1 MSRPK
6 YGLHILLF
14 FLTFLTLTFQDTI
27 FTIPFE
33 SSETIAR
40 VFSAQWPYSVSLL
53 FIILCHEMGHYL
65 AAKFYGIRST
75 LPYFLPVPFAPVGT
89 MGAVIKIQEPI
100 RNKVQLFDIGVWGPA
115 MSLVLSIPCLWIGLK
130 YSTLVSF
137 AERTSVLLS
146 NSDLVDIRFGNSVF
160 VYFAS
165 QQILGPYDPNLFS
178 VEYHPLAFAG
188 WVGLLITAL
197 NLLPFGQLDG
207 GHVIYSLVGE
217 KYRRWIY
224 YLFSAF
230 LLLAIWNYSWI
241 VWGLLIY
248 YFIRVEHPYIP
259 DGPSPLDKYR
269 KIFGWSILLSLV
281 LIFPISPITVV
292 TSAGLQPSLGEE
304 LWHGLLNL
312 LNR

>member
-1 MSRPK
+1 MSKSK
-6 YGLHILLF
+6 YGLNVLLF
-14 FLTFLTLTFQDTI
+14 FLTFLTLTFQDNI

-33 SSETIAR
+33 RAEKI
-40 VFSAQWPYSVSLL
+40 VQIFQAQWPYSVSLL
-53 FIILCHEMGHYL
+53 FIIFCHEMGHYL
-65 AAKFYGIRST
+65 AARFYGIRST
-75 LPYFLPVPFAPVGT
+75 LPYFLPVPLAPVGT

-115 MSLVLSIPCLWIGLK
+115 MSLVLSIPCLLIGLQ
-130 YSTLVSF
+130 YSSLVSF

-146 NSDLVDIRFGNSVF
+146 NSDLVDIRFGNSIF

-217 KYRRWIY
+217 KYRSWIY

-269 KIFGWSILLSLV
+269 KIFGWSMLLSLV

-292 TSAGLQPSLGEE
+292 TSTGVQPSLGEE
-304 LWHGLLNL
+304 LWHSLSNL
-312 LNR
+312 LSR